1 MAQDIHILRSQ
12 ILQKWRASN
21 AHILNFSLF
30 LFSSLRTK
38 LNYNPPKDDGSTY
51 KIELEGI
58 SVDIMK
64 EILDYIFSGQVW
76 QKNPEPHLDYLPK

>member
-1 MAQDIHILRSQ
+1 MTSGEVLHVPEAGNSTTNHKI
-12 ILQKWRASN
+12 
-21 AHILNFSLF
+21 NFSF
-30 LFSSLRTK
+30 RTK

-76 QKNPEPHLDYLPK
+76 Y

>member
-12 ILQKWRASN
+12 IPQKLTASN
-21 AHILNFSLF
+21 AQILNFALF

-76 QKNPEPHLDYLPK
+76 Y

>member
-1 MAQDIHILRSQ
+1 MSISFFRKLT
-12 ILQKWRASN
+12 ASN
-21 AHILNFSLF
+21 GLF
-30 LFSSLRTK
+30 KKCIFSSFRTK

-76 QKNPEPHLDYLPK
+76 D

>member
-1 MAQDIHILRSQ
+1 MAQEIHVLRSQ
-12 ILQKWRASN
+12 ILQKLRASN
-21 AHILNFSLF
+21 AQILNSLLF

-76 QKNPEPHLDYLPK
+76 Y

>member
-1 MAQDIHILRSQ
+1 MIHSEHSF
-12 ILQKWRASN
+12 LQKTESKQCLGRE
-21 AHILNFSLF
+21 LF
-30 LFSSLRTK
+30 LIFIFSSFRTK

-64 EILDYIFSGQVW
+64 EILDYIFSGQVR
-76 QKNPEPHLDYLPK
+76 D

>member
-1 MAQDIHILRSQ
+1 MAQEIHILRSQ
-12 ILQKWRASN
+12 ILHKLTPTN
-21 AHILNFSLF
+21 AQILNFALF

-76 QKNPEPHLDYLPK
+76 Y

>member
-1 MAQDIHILRSQ
+1 MSC
-12 ILQKWRASN
+12 SN
-21 AHILNFSLF
+21 HFVKTAMFSDF
-30 LFSSLRTK
+30 RTK

-64 EILDYIFSGQVW
+64 EILDYIFSGQVCVS
-76 QKNPEPHLDYLPK
+76 KVIPTYLCMSVLVIIYTFKKPFE

>member
-1 MAQDIHILRSQ
+1 MAQEIHVLRSQ
-12 ILQKWRASN
+12 ILQKLRANN
-21 AHILNFSLF
+21 AQILNSLLF

-76 QKNPEPHLDYLPK
+76 Y

>member
-1 MAQDIHILRSQ
+1 MSFFFYFI
-12 ILQKWRASN
+12 
-21 AHILNFSLF
+21 
-30 LFSSLRTK
+30 FSSLRTK

-76 QKNPEPHLDYLPK
+76 YSNKLDRN